1 MRYFF
6 VIALLVLAAI
16 DARIANAQSG
26 NVYSRAQT
34 YGTVQESTVVQVR
47 PVEVDQTSQR
57 DRVVGLAIGGALGAL
72 IGQKL
77 GSKSGKSGR
86 VLAAAVGSAVGGYAG
101 HKIANR
107 LGSTDA
113 QELIV
118 QSKDGK
124 LRSVVQPMPAQ
135 QFHPG
140 ENVRVLTQ
148 GGQVRVIDTNQS
160 SYMGNE
166 WEYK

>member
-1 MRYFF
+1 MRFTHFIALF
-6 VIALLVLAAI
+6 VIL
-16 DARIANAQSG
+16 IASPFVHAQSG
-26 NVYSRAQT
+26 NVYSNGQY
-34 YGTVQESTVVQVR
+34 YGTVQDGTIIQAR
-47 PVEVDQTSQR
+47 QVEVHQTSQR
-57 DRVVGLAIGGALGAL
+57 DRVVGLAIGGALGTL

-86 VLAAAVGSAVGGYAG
+86 VLAAAVGTAVGGYAG

-140 ENVRVLTQ
+140 ENVRLLTQ
-148 GGQVRVIDTNQS
+148 GGQVRVIDTHQS
-160 SYMGNE
+160 PYLGNE

>member
-1 MRYFF
+1 MRFTHF
-6 VIALLVLAAI
+6 IALFFML
-16 DARIANAQSG
+16 IASPFVHAQSG
-26 NVYSRAQT
+26 NVYSNGQS
-34 YGTVQESTVVQVR
+34 YGTVQDGTVIQAR
-47 PVEVDQTSQR
+47 QVEVDQTSQR
-57 DRVVGLAIGGALGAL
+57 DRVVGMAIGGALGAL
-72 IGQKL
+72 LGQKL
-77 GSKSGKSGR
+77 GSKSSKSGR
-86 VLAAAVGSAVGGYAG
+86 VLAAAFGTAVGGYAG

-135 QFHPG
+135 QFYPG
-140 ENVRVLTQ
+140 ESVRLLKQ

-160 SYMGNE
+160 SYLGNE
-166 WEYK
+166 WEHQ